1 MGASCSSRSSAPRVG
16 DEGETMAR
24 ELRDLALSQGLT
36 AQEWDRILAALGRKP
51 TEAEV
56 AVFSAMWNEHVS
68 YKTSKPY
75 LKQLPTRGP
84 RVLVGPGENAG
95 VVDLGRGLAA
105 CFKME
110 SHNHPSYIEPFQG
123 AATGVGGILRDIF
136 TMGARP
142 IACMDSLRFGSPT
155 HPRTAYLVSGVV
167 SGIAHYG
174 NCMGVPTVGGE
185 LVFDSSYD
193 QNCLVNVFTLGILRA
208 DRVFYGRASVPG
220 SVVIYVGSATGRDG
234 IHGASM
240 ASAAFE
246 EDAAKKRP
254 TVQVGDPF
262 AEKCLLE
269 ACLELMDRGLI
280 LGIQDMGAAG
290 LTCSTFEMAAR
301 GGTGMRV
308 DLSRVPLRAARMTPA
323 EILLSESQE
332 RMLLVTSPGL
342 EPAVLAILAQWDL
355 CGAVIGHVTDTGRME
370 MFFEGQKVVDLPVRL
385 LTDEAPVYER
395 PFAPPSDLEERRTL
409 PTFAPR
415 CEVRESFLDLLDD
428 PSFRSRAPVFEQYD
442 HMVQVRTVVRPG
454 EADAA
459 VLRLLEDPPRGLA
472 VVSDGSG
479 AQTWLDPAVGAF
491 NIVAEAVLNLACV
504 GARPLG
510 LTDCLNFGNPERPD
524 VMWEFREAV
533 RGLAEACV
541 AFGVPVTGGNVSFY
555 NETAGRSIFPTPVV
569 GVVGLVEDVG
579 KVVRAG
585 FARAGDAIVLLG
597 PPEARLDGSLFLR
610 RRTGM
615 VRGRPPKADPIVH
628 SALCDLLVVAIES
641 GLLHSAH
648 DVSEGGLLFALAEC
662 VVTSPE
668 PLGAVVD
675 LSFATPDPEGHLF
688 GEAPSRV
695 VVTVD
700 QNDLPALQAASRE
713 RSVPCLPLGVVGGS
727 LLRADPFVSIP
738 VETLLARHLAP
749 LPGL

>member
-1 MGASCSSRSSAPRVG
+1 M
-16 DEGETMAR
+16 MATR
-24 ELRDLALSQGLT
+24 MRDLALAQGLT
-36 AQEWDRILAALGRKP
+36 GDEWDRIVAALRREP

-68 YKTSKPY
+68 YKSSRPY

-95 VVDLGRGLAA
+95 VVDLGHGLAA

-110 SHNHPSYIEPFQG
+110 SHNHPSTIEPFQG

-142 IACMDSLRFGSPT
+142 IASLNSLRFGSPA
-155 HPRTAYLVSGVV
+155 HPRTPYLVSGVV

-185 LVFDSSYD
+185 IVFDPTYD
-193 QNCLVNVFTLGILRA
+193 QNCLVNVFTLGVLRA

-220 SVVIYVGSATGRDG
+220 SVVVAVGSATGRDG

-240 ASAAFE
+240 ASAAFD
-246 EDAAKKRP
+246 EDASLKRP

-308 DLSRVPLRAARMTPA
+308 DLSRVPLRAPGMTPS

-332 RMLLVTSPGL
+332 RMLLVTSPGG
-342 EPAVLAILAQWDL
+342 ERAVLGVLAEWDL
-355 CGAVIGHVTDTGRME
+355 WGVVIGQVTDTGRME
-370 MFFEGQKVVDLPVRL
+370 MTFGGEKVVDLPVRL
-385 LTDEAPVYER
+385 LTDEAPVVER
-395 PFAPPSDLEERRTL
+395 PVVPPTDLDERH
-409 PTFAPR
+409 TFPELAR
-415 CEVRESFLDLLDD
+415 REVWESFLDLLDD
-428 PSFRSRAPVFEQYD
+428 TSFRSRAPVFEQYD
-442 HMVQVRTVVRPG
+442 HMVQLGTVVRPG

-472 VVSDGSG
+472 VVSDGNG
-479 AQTWLDPAVGAF
+479 PHTWLDPAVGAF

-504 GARPLG
+504 GARPVG
-510 LTDCLNFGNPERPD
+510 LTDCLNFGNPERPE

-533 RGLAEACV
+533 RGLSEACV
-541 AFGVPVTGGNVSFY
+541 AFGVPITGGNVSFY

-569 GVVGLVEDVG
+569 GVVGLIADVG
-579 KVVRAG
+579 RVVRSG
-585 FARAGDAIVLLG
+585 FSSGGDVVVLLG
-597 PPEARLDGSLFLR
+597 PTEARLDGSLYLR
-610 RRTGM
+610 RRTGE
-615 VRGRPPKADPIVH
+615 VRGQPQKADPEWH
-628 SALCDLLVVAIES
+628 SALCDLLVSAIES
-641 GLLHSAH
+641 GWLHSAH
-648 DVSEGGLLFALAEC
+648 DVSDGGLLFAIAEC
-662 VVTSPE
+662 VVSSRE
-668 PLGAVVD
+668 RLGAVLD
-675 LSFATPDPEGHLF
+675 LSFASRDPEAILF
-688 GEAPSRV
+688 GEAPSRA
-695 VVTVD
+695 VVTVAPE
-700 QNDLPALQAASRE
+700 DLPVLQAASRE
-713 RSVPCLPLGVVGGS
+713 RGVPFQPLGVVGGP

-749 LPGL
+749 IPGL